1 MIRLGMLT
9 PSSNTALEPITSA
22 MLAGVEGVSVHF
34 SRFKVTEIALSD
46 SALRQFDAGEILRA
60 AELLAHA
67 KVDVIAWNGTSA
79 SWLGFDR
86 DERLCERITEAT
98 GIPARTTVLAYRDL
112 FRRLPAARIGLVT
125 PYTADVQD
133 RIMAN
138 WRSQGLNCVTER
150 HLSLADNFS
159 FAEVP
164 ETEIAHLCEEIV
176 RDGADAVVVLCTNMR
191 GAGIAERLE
200 QKLGVDIFDSIA
212 VTLWACL
219 IATGVDPSVIDNWGS
234 LFTNPHLLSSRTCRS
249 AP

>member
-1 MIRLGMLT
+1 MTRLGMLT
-9 PSSNTALEPITSA
+9 PSSNTALEPVTYS

-34 SRFKVTEIALSD
+34 SRFKVTEIALSE
-46 SALRQFDAGEILRA
+46 AATRQFDAGEILRA

-98 GIPARTTVLAYRDL
+98 GIRACTTVLAYRDL
-112 FRRLPAARIGLVT
+112 FGRRATARIGLVT

-133 RIMAN
+133 RIMVN
-138 WRSQGLNCVTER
+138 WRSQGLNCVAER
-150 HLSLADNFS
+150 HLSLTDNFS

-164 ETEIAHLCEEIV
+164 EAEVARLCEEIA
-176 RDGADAVVVLCTNMR
+176 REGADAVVVLCTNMR
-191 GAGIAERLE
+191 GAAFAERLE
-200 QKLGVDIFDSIA
+200 QELGVGVFDSIA

-219 IATGVDPSVIDNWGS
+219 VATGVDPSIISGWGN
-234 LFTNPHLLSSRTCRS
+234 LFANPLLLSSRNHRN
-249 AP
+249 PP